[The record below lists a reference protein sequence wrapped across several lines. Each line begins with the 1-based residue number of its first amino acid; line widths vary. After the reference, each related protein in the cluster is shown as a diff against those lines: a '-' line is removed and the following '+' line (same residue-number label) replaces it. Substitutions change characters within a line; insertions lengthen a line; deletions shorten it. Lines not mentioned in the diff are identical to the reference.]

1 MKAGWKTSE
10 FWFVIIFAVL
20 QMVAVGLGFITD
32 PTISV
37 IATGILGAVYAVA
50 RTLAKVL
57 GYEDVPDIDI
67 PAPKKSES

>member
-20 QMVAVGLGFITD
+20 QMAAVGLGFVTD

-37 IATGILGAVYAVA
+37 IATGVLGAVYALA
-50 RTLAKVL
+50 RTIAKIFD
-57 GYEDVPDIDI
+57 YDAPEIDI
-67 PAPKKSES
+67 PVAKKKTE